1 MKYILKFPLLIL
13 ILCLAV
19 GLGLTSLKSP
29 TQSESRIKIVNKSSW
44 AIDHIYFSPV
54 DKNTW
59 GKDILAK
66 DEVLEPNESI
76 MVLVDCDIWDVKFIA
91 IDGAV
96 CIVEDVDICEVEG
109 VWTIDDMGCE

>member
-1 MKYILKFPLLIL
+1 MKYILKSTLLIL
-13 ILCLAV
+13 VLCLAV
-19 GLGLTSLKSP
+19 GLASLKSP
-29 TQSESRIKIVNKSSW
+29 AQNESRIKIVNKSSW

-59 GKDILAK
+59 GKDILGK

-76 MVLVDCDIWDVKFIA
+76 IVLVDCDIWDVKFVA
-91 IDGAV
+91 ADGAA